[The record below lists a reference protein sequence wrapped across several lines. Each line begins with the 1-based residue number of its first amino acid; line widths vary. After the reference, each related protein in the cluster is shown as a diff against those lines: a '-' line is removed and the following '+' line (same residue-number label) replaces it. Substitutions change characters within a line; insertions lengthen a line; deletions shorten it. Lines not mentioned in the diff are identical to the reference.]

1 MINVTNEFKELMKTR
16 TDFKENAQIM
26 FADGSTLNLS
36 EDDFSMSNNGVVD
49 SAGANS
55 IPLGCAI
62 CRNIQIELLNDD
74 DHLKEYDFY
83 GAKIRLYLTF
93 ELSETTEKIEYG
105 TYTVIT
111 PETYGTTVLVTAVD
125 DMYKADK
132 AYTTAL
138 PFPATAANVLADACT
153 ICGITLG
160 STSFLHSD
168 YVIQEK
174 PSDKYT
180 YRQIIG
186 YIAMIACGNARI
198 DRTGHLQIMTYRFDW
213 TNAHKLT
220 EWSNLTVDTSDI
232 TVTGI
237 QMERTVKRTID
248 EKEQE
253 VKETV
258 LAGTKGYV
266 LTVVNPLVTGNEGTL
281 ISWIYA
287 VFKDV
292 SFRKFE
298 GDSFGYPIA
307 EFMDM
312 AKISDWKGNEYN
324 TFLTDVNFN
333 FFGFTTMKNSAES
346 GLRLASQYSN
356 GETRADI
363 KAADLVSRERSAR
376 ETAVQKL
383 QDAAANASGMY
394 ETRVELEDK
403 SVITYLHDKPTLE
416 ESLVVIKITAE
427 AVAVSNDG
435 GKTYP
440 YGMILTGDL
449 ITKMLYAE
457 GINADYIDTGTL
469 VVRDKDG
476 NVKFL
481 VDLTTGQVVI
491 NADSIKIGGQ
501 TVGDLI
507 DEKTKSLTSNLT
519 MSLTSDYRAI
529 SVDSNGD
536 YGTFPDDIITAPTV
550 MYGSEDVTGQCTYT
564 VAKSDTLTGAWDSTK
579 RQYVVTGLT
588 DDAGWVDITA
598 VYLDNLRITKRF
610 SVSKVYSGQSGV
622 TYGLITSSPIIKKT
636 SQSELTPTY
645 VDFTAYYTVGKDMT
659 KYFLNGRF
667 VIEEVL
673 NDDGVWRTVYTST
686 QDESEVRRSLY
697 TVLTTKDGNVPVSK
711 DGKYAFG
718 YPRDVTSIRCRF
730 YAAGGTT
737 QLLGEQT
744 CAVVADATAQLS
756 QSDIVEIL
764 SDGGRWNGLYYK
776 NGKLYISFSAALGGE
791 LTLGGKGNGNGK
803 LAIRNDTGKQ
813 IGYVD
818 NTGVHFNQGEFSG
831 LFAGE
836 LSSPLGNI
844 GGWKIS
850 NNPKCIYSGDAPGDA
865 GITLYSSGRMKIQYI
880 DETAGVIEA
889 ETTLDVIDGR
899 IHTYQQTLVSAI
911 LTDCDLSNPTRL
923 LNPPTV
929 SSGGHIVF
937 AEDGKT
943 LAYLGSSSKRY
954 KNHVKDISDE
964 DVQKLFEIPVVY
976 FKYKDGY
983 LDASD
988 KKNGIPIPG
997 FYAEDMEQ
1005 AFPDAVLY
1013 EDGKVEDWN
1022 YRTLIPAMEKQIQI
1036 LYKQNQELMKSIKEL
1051 KEAQNNGNKL

>member
-16 TDFKENAQIM
+16 TDFKENAQIT

-83 GAKIRLYLTF
+83 AAKIRLYLTF

-237 QMERTVKRTID
+237 QMERTVKRTI
-248 EKEQE
+248 EGKEQE

-287 VFKDV
+287 VFKNI

-298 GDSFGYPIA
+298 GDGFGYPIA

-356 GETRADI
+356 GETRAGI
-363 KAADLVSRERSAR
+363 KAADLVNRERSAR

-403 SVITYLHDKPTLE
+403 SVITYLHDKPTL
-416 ESLVVIKITAE
+416 
-427 AVAVSNDG
+427 
-435 GKTYP
+435 
-440 YGMILTGDL
+440 
-449 ITKMLYAE
+449 
-457 GINADYIDTGTL
+457 
-469 VVRDKDG
+469 
-476 NVKFL
+476 
-481 VDLTTGQVVI
+481 
-491 NADSIKIGGQ
+491 
-501 TVGDLI
+501 
-507 DEKTKSLTSNLT
+507 
-519 MSLTSDYRAI
+519 
-529 SVDSNGD
+529 
-536 YGTFPDDIITAPTV
+536 
-550 MYGSEDVTGQCTYT
+550 
-564 VAKSDTLTGAWDSTK
+564 
-579 RQYVVTGLT
+579 
-588 DDAGWVDITA
+588 
-598 VYLDNLRITKRF
+598 
-610 SVSKVYSGQSGV
+610 
-622 TYGLITSSPIIKKT
+622 
-636 SQSELTPTY
+636 
-645 VDFTAYYTVGKDMT
+645 
-659 KYFLNGRF
+659 
-667 VIEEVL
+667 
-673 NDDGVWRTVYTST
+673 
-686 QDESEVRRSLY
+686 
-697 TVLTTKDGNVPVSK
+697 
-711 DGKYAFG
+711 
-718 YPRDVTSIRCRF
+718 
-730 YAAGGTT
+730 
-737 QLLGEQT
+737 
-744 CAVVADATAQLS
+744 
-756 QSDIVEIL
+756 
-764 SDGGRWNGLYYK
+764 
-776 NGKLYISFSAALGGE
+776 
-791 LTLGGKGNGNGK
+791 
-803 LAIRNDTGKQ
+803 
-813 IGYVD
+813 
-818 NTGVHFNQGEFSG
+818 
-831 LFAGE
+831 
-836 LSSPLGNI
+836 
-844 GGWKIS
+844 
-850 NNPKCIYSGDAPGDA
+850 
-865 GITLYSSGRMKIQYI
+865 
-880 DETAGVIEA
+880 
-889 ETTLDVIDGR
+889 
-899 IHTYQQTLVSAI
+899 
-911 LTDCDLSNPTRL
+911 
-923 LNPPTV
+923 
-929 SSGGHIVF
+929 
-937 AEDGKT
+937 
-943 LAYLGSSSKRY
+943 
-954 KNHVKDISDE
+954 
-964 DVQKLFEIPVVY
+964 
-976 FKYKDGY
+976 
-983 LDASD
+983 
-988 KKNGIPIPG
+988 
-997 FYAEDMEQ
+997 
-1005 AFPDAVLY
+1005 
-1013 EDGKVEDWN
+1013 
-1022 YRTLIPAMEKQIQI
+1022 
-1036 LYKQNQELMKSIKEL
+1036 
-1051 KEAQNNGNKL
+1051 